1 MYNEENEGG
10 NMKEC
15 KFIRQNDD
23 WIVYECSNCKELWVF
38 DDGTPADNNYNY
50 CASCGAKITEVVE
63 LVEEE

>member
-1 MYNEENEGG
+1 
-10 NMKEC
+10 MKEC

-50 CASCGAKITEVVE
+50 CPSCGAKITEVVE

>member
-1 MYNEENEGG
+1 
-10 NMKEC
+10 MKEC

-23 WIVYECSNCKELWVF
+23 WIVYECSNCKELWTF
-38 DDGTPADNNYNY
+38 DVGTPADNNYNY